1 MDFNGQRALV
11 TGASSGIGEVF
22 ARQLAERGA
31 NLVLAA
37 RSQDKLDALAQELQE
52 RFGTSVEVRAC
63 DLSEPGAGAA
73 LAARL
78 AERDVR
84 IDVLINAAGFGLFG
98 QLHEADPARTS
109 QQVRLNVD
117 ALTELTCALL
127 PQMRARNRGAIVN
140 VASTAAFQPV
150 PYMAVYGA
158 TKAYVLS
165 FTEALWAETRGTG
178 VLVTALCPGATDTPF
193 FDTASEHASIGH
205 RMSPEHVVA
214 AALSALERRRCSVT
228 PGLRNRLLAGAP
240 RLTPRQTVVRI
251 SARTMRPKNS
261 TSSVTV
267 PTPSSREAGGDA

>member
-140 VASTAAFQPV
+140 VASTAAFQPL
-150 PYMAVYGA
+150 PNMAVYAA

-214 AALSALERRRCSVT
+214 AALSALERRRCSIT

>member
-214 AALSALERRRCSVT
+214 AALSALERRRCSIT